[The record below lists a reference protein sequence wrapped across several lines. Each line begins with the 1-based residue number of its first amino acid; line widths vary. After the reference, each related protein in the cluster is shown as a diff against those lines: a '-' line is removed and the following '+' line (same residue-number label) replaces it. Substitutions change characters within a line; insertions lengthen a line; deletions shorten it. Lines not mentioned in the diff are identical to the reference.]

1 MSELDMKSLQNF
13 IGNRL
18 WRKGGISYK
27 EKVFSEVSS
36 NQEQGIFNMSKIY
49 TVGPL

>member
-1 MSELDMKSLQNF
+1 MKSLQNF

-18 WRKGGISYK
+18 WRKGRISYK